1 MAKQTFHKNKYGP
14 HKAAP
19 KPLTVHD
26 YDGGPFMHIS
36 EFVAK
41 QKELY
46 GGVDPNKLEFTDKGK
61 VYDTWVTSDG
71 IVLQMHQ
78 MSNRHLFNAIRYLA
92 RKGKRSSTLEF
103 EMQKRLRQHAKIADR
118 DAVYVPKVPAQP
130 SRNILRLKPCHSQDG
145 PAS

>member
-1 MAKQTFHKNKYGP
+1 MGAHVSKNT
-14 HKAAP
+14 P
-19 KPLTVHD
+19 KKTMTVHD

-41 QKELY
+41 QKQLY
-46 GGVDPNKLEFTDKGK
+46 GDADPNTLQFVDKGTPH
-61 VYDTWVTSDG
+61 DTWVTSEG

-78 MSNRHLFNAIRYLA
+78 MSNRHLFNAIRYMA

-130 SRNILRLKPCHSQDG
+130 SRNILRLKPCRYQNG
-145 PAS
+145 LET